1 MCRCLNICTKISS
14 FYYTTKFFGY
24 IYNKI
29 VEMIKQTW
37 NIDEDE
43 RNRILNLHES
53 ATKNLYLIKEQQQ
66 VKIGEKTTTTNKNF
80 ELDKKSFPAG
90 FYSINKLGEG
100 KKDLD
105 AKLQEIAQFAQEN
118 NGSQVNIQIEV
129 GESKVTN
136 FDNELKKPL
145 SQGELA
151 KLRGQKL
158 QEYLTNYFQG
168 LVESKYLTTMPNIPT
183 PQTNVEL
190 GTQKHNYIRNT
201 DNPKDPKYLEDQYV
215 KFIITLSATKKEDV
229 YGCLVDLTID
239 VSYYDKE
246 DDAFPCRGGHTCNNA
261 KFEVFLDSV
270 SLGIADLNNAGCRG
284 GYKKGPNSCDRTA
297 KLTVTNEMVQKI
309 ISNPKWNQKTLI
321 LSTRCISS
329 GNCHTSVQE
338 VKIVNGAGVVVY
350 HGCVNPQ
357 SGRGNTSQK
366 ILAVLDKC
374 GKPIEGSIDDNVT
387 AEDVKA
393 LSDGVKSQDNNKI
406 LKIANTE
413 GLNSGPNLGINIGIV
428 TNDWYELTDL
438 KMGNNLLTGTF
449 KIKKTA
455 FYGAF
460 VNPLGT
466 GRNHNFK
473 FNVGD
478 TIKINYPVMTAGVPQ
493 NKLDKFISKK
503 LMYKIENFDGY
514 FVMTEF
520 KYDGNT
526 YPSGIVITPTTEQ

>member
-1 MCRCLNICTKISS
+1 
-14 FYYTTKFFGY
+14 
-24 IYNKI
+24 
-29 VEMIKQTW
+29 MIKQTW

-66 VKIGEKTTTTNKNF
+66 VKVGEKTTTTNKNF

-90 FYSINKLGEG
+90 LYSINKLGEG

-136 FDNELKKPL
+136 FDNELKKTL
-145 SQGELA
+145 AQGELA

-190 GTQKHNYIRNT
+190 GTQKHDYIRGT
-201 DNPKDPKYLEDQYV
+201 DNPKDPKYLDDQYV

-239 VSYYDKE
+239 VSYYGQKDSK
-246 DDAFPCRGGHTCNNA
+246 FPCRGGHYCDNA
-261 KFEVFLDSV
+261 KFEVFLAST
-270 SLGIADLNNAGCRG
+270 SIGIADLNNSECRE
-284 GYKKGPNSCDRTA
+284 KVLKDRTACDRTA
-297 KLTVTNEMVQKI
+297 KLTVTNDMVQKI
-309 ISNPKWNQKTLI
+309 ISDPNWNQKTLI

-329 GNCHTSVQE
+329 ANCHTSIQE
-338 VKIVNGAGVVVY
+338 VKIVNGEGVVVY

-357 SGRGNTSQK
+357 SARGNTSQK

-374 GKPIEGSIDDNVT
+374 GKPIEGSIDDNVSPD
-387 AEDVKA
+387 EMKA
-393 LSDGVKSQDNNKI
+393 LSDEVKVNDSKKV
-406 LKIANTE
+406 LEIANTE
-413 GLNSGPNLGINIGIV
+413 GFNVGPNLGINIGIV
-428 TNDWYELTDL
+428 TNNWYELTDL
-438 KMGNNLLTGTF
+438 KMGNNILTGTF
-449 KIKKTA
+449 KIKKA
-455 FYGAF
+455 AYYGTF
-460 VNPLGT
+460 VNPLGD
-466 GRNHNFK
+466 GRNRTFK
-473 FNVGD
+473 FNIGD
-478 TIKINYPVMTAGVPQ
+478 TVKINYPVMTANIPQ